1 MTACYRLAK
10 TCGGER
16 LTKLPKPSPELRL
29 RPSQK
34 KGGWLALRTQTEF
47 DCLAIEADQEMT
59 ACYRLAKTCG

>member
-1 MTACYRLAK
+1 MRSALVIASFARLAAHALGK
-10 TCGGER
+10 ATVSGVKS
-16 LTKLPKPSPELRL
+16 LS
-29 RPSQK
+29 SQK